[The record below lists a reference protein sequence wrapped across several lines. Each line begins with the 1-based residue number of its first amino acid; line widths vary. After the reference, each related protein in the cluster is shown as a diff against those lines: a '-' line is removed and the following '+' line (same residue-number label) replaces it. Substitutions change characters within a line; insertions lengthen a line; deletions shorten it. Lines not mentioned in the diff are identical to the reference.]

1 MIKRIGAI
9 GGVGATDR
17 VIVERIETGASV
29 PEAFGGVHESTRTD
43 RRILHTGGVAQ
54 KSIETDSRVLE
65 TIDVA
70 QERILAQDGV
80 IAR

>member
-1 MIKRIGAI
+1 
-9 GGVGATDR
+9 VY
-17 VIVERIETGASV
+17 
-29 PEAFGGVHESTRTD
+29 
-43 RRILHTGGVAQ
+43 AQ